1 MNGGLSYRTA
11 AMVQSLSFE
20 LHLSD
25 GFDDDDA
32 AKNGVDRGRKVV
44 QRRASSRT
52 ASELKRPGFG
62 SDSSEGESDH
72 AQEVRPA
79 VA

>member
-25 GFDDDDA
+25 GFD
-32 AKNGVDRGRKVV
+32 GRQVV
-44 QRRASSRT
+44 QRRAQART
-52 ASELKRPGFG
+52 A
-62 SDSSEGESDH
+62 
-72 AQEVRPA
+72 
-79 VA
+79 